1 MCALL
6 LHIYCT
12 HIKYLLSLLHYFE
25 ISIFVHVISDIK
37 IYLMK
42 IAVTNL
48 KGGVGKTTIAVNL
61 AVAFAQRGKSVCI
74 IDTDQNQNSAVEWVT
89 YRSPERPIIH
99 VFPFELAQI
108 RTNTITDLEKKFDIV
123 ILDGSPQLSELATR
137 TIIVS
142 DVIFIPVNTSLFDYK
157 AFEKFLVLLKETDKN
172 RVAVNMP
179 SVKAYVILNKINER
193 TTLST
198 EIIGGLQNFD
208 VPVLKTKLANRTA
221 YGETSLDGIGV
232 TEGRDKKASDEF
244 NRLVAEIENEIF

>member
-1 MCALL
+1 MV
-6 LHIYCT
+6 
-12 HIKYLLSLLHYFE
+12 LS
-25 ISIFVHVISDIK
+25 I
-37 IYLMK
+37 
-42 IAVTNL
+42 TNL

-89 YRSPERPIIH
+89 YRSPERPLIH
-99 VFPFELAQI
+99 VFAFELGQI
-108 RTNTITDLEKKFDIV
+108 RTNTIVDLENKFDIV

-142 DVIFIPVNTSLFDYK
+142 DVILIPVNTSLFDYK

-179 SVKAYVILNKINER
+179 SVKPFVILNKINER
-193 TTLST
+193 TMLSH
-198 EIIGGLQNFD
+198 EIIGGLKNFD
-208 VPVLKTKLANRTA
+208 VPILNTRLANRTA
-221 YGETSLDGIGV
+221 YGETTLDGIGV

-244 NRLVAEIENEIF
+244 NRLVDDIVKEIF

>member
-1 MCALL
+1 
-6 LHIYCT
+6 
-12 HIKYLLSLLHYFE
+12 
-25 ISIFVHVISDIK
+25 
-37 IYLMK
+37 MK